1 MHSIRTS
8 FGILL
13 LSIVSCWTIIQSL
26 TITQPEI
33 ENGLVIDQPGSW
45 ELVENVTFNTP
56 YAIMV
61 TSTGVS
67 INLNGYTIKAVH
79 NDQIALQIQESDC
92 HISNGQIENSNGI
105 GIEVINS
112 SGVSIERMT
121 YLNCL
126 QAISI
131 TDSEY
136 TNIDSCSIIHSQ
148 QTAILINNSPYT
160 TLKNITITECS
171 GDGVTISG
179 TSHDS
184 FLNQIQ
190 ISDSTVIHGIKIS
203 SNTVTLKGIIAFS
216 LIGNALVIEGNHV
229 SAYLASI
236 GLNNGHGCI
245 VSGTETLLQQC
256 SFTKNTG
263 DGILL
268 QITSANTNIINSS
281 SSGNGHIGINNL
293 GANSNQS
300 NSTLCCNN
308 GLRDLW
314 RIINN

>member
-13 LSIVSCWTIIQSL
+13 LSIVSCCTIIHCL
-26 TITQPEI
+26 TITQADI
-33 ENGLVIDQPGSW
+33 ENGLIIDQPGSW
-45 ELVENVTFNTP
+45 ELFENVTFNTP
-56 YAIMV
+56 YAIIV

-67 INLNGYTIKAVH
+67 INLNSYSIKAAH
-79 NDQIALQIQESDC
+79 SGQIALQVQESDC
-92 HISNGQIENSNGI
+92 HISNGIIENSNGI
-105 GIEVINS
+105 GIEVINC
-112 SGVSIERMT
+112 SGVSIEKMI
-121 YLNCL
+121 YLSCS

-131 TDSEY
+131 IDSEY
-136 TNIDSCSIIHSQ
+136 TNIGSCSVIHSQ
-148 QTAILINNSPYT
+148 DTAIFINNSPYT

-171 GDGVTISG
+171 GDGVIISG

-190 ISDSTVIHGIKIS
+190 VSDSTVIQGIKIS
-203 SNTVTLKGIIAFS
+203 SDMITLKGIVIFS
-216 LIGNALVIEGNHV
+216 LRGNALVIEGNHV
-229 SAYLASI
+229 SIYLASI

-245 VSGTETLLQQC
+245 VSGIETLLQQC

-263 DGILL
+263 DGIRL

-308 GLRDLW
+308 DVRDVW